1 MKEEKI
7 IFLILSSVLLI
18 ADRKWTY
25 LSSFNLL
32 PHFSLG
38 RGNSMN
44 FCIGPC
50 CWCLETFEPIELCP
64 QTKVFYHLQKVPGKS
79 RWKVNGTR
87 LFKSFWWKISQ
98 NNATREKFILF
109 FHSECS
115 KQNVPFFQ
123 SQLRYKSQTFVAVF
137 RWVQQISANGK
148 WNSGMKFTLLT
159 INLPK
164 LWTDLF
170 THV

>member
-7 IFLILSSVLLI
+7 ISLILSSVLLI

-25 LSSFNLL
+25 LSSFILWINFL

-98 NNATREKFILF
+98 SNVTCEKFILF
-109 FHSECS
+109 SHSEYS
-115 KQNVPFFQ
+115 KQNVSFFE
-123 SQLRYKSQTFVAVF
+123 SDLWYKSQTFVPFF
-137 RWVQQISANGK
+137 R
-148 WNSGMKFTLLT
+148 
-159 INLPK
+159 
-164 LWTDLF
+164 
-170 THV
+170 